1 MKFMLYGF
9 FLFNVEFDKLF
20 VSLLKK
26 VKKCNMNFKFNY
38 RNIFLSDFRIY
49 IRIFCIDKLIFLNY

>member
-26 VKKCNMNFKFNY
+26 VKKCNMNLKFNY
-38 RNIFLSDFRIY
+38 RNIFLSEYFY